1 MRERWRGQIEFFRKW
16 TDQPE
21 DAMRKLNRRG
31 CCWSAWSRGGA
42 VAAAELAAA
51 GVGAIHLLDDDLVTE
66 DDVQSTRVWQ
76 AQHVGL
82 ARREALQQVLTSSA
96 PWCQSTAERLAL
108 DENRQLSLLDGRWDL
123 VIAALPSDDLLGLRA
138 VAAWTHGSG
147 LPSLYG
153 HLAGLEAVV
162 GPAVVPGKTACWNC
176 TGCASWPTQIS
187 PRRHT
192 RCRPPLQAR
201 PQARLRTYLAPM
213 APLLGHLLAAEALKL
228 ISGYTPSL
236 ARPPPDPKFGRPR
249 GRLPHGDPAALV

>member
-1 MRERWRGQIEFFRKW
+1 M
-16 TDQPE
+16 
-21 DAMRKLNRRG
+21 
-31 CCWSAWSRGGA
+31 
-42 VAAAELAAA
+42 AAAAPAAA

-192 RCRPPLQAR
+192 RCRLRCRRAPRHGCGPTCSHGAIAWPFAGCRGAQAHQR
-201 PQARLRTYLAPM
+201 VHTV
-213 APLLGHLLAAEALKL
+213 
-228 ISGYTPSL
+228 TL

>member
-1 MRERWRGQIEFFRKW
+1 MCSPRESGRH
-16 TDQPE
+16 
-21 DAMRKLNRRG
+21 
-31 CCWSAWSRGGA
+31 S
-42 VAAAELAAA
+42 
-51 GVGAIHLLDDDLVTE
+51 
-66 DDVQSTRVWQ
+66 
-76 AQHVGL
+76 VGL

-176 TGCASWPTQIS
+176 TRLRLLANSDIPEAA
-187 PRRHT
+187 HA
-192 RCRPPLQAR
+192 LQASV
-201 PQARLRTYLAPM
+201 AGAP
-213 APLLGHLLAAEALKL
+213 PGTAADLPGSHGAIAWPFAGCRRSSSSAGTPRHACEAA
-228 ISGYTPSL
+228 S
-236 ARPPPDPKFGRPR
+236 DPKFGRPR